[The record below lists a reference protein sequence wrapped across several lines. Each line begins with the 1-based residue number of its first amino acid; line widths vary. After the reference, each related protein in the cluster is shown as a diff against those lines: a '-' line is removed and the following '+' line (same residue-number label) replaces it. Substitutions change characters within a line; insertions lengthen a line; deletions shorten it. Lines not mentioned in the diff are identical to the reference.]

1 MSFLHDVYRT
11 YTVIERGQ
19 PFKQPSKITLLL
31 YHISVSTGA
40 GMGEMAAALGESADE
55 KHYKSLLTKLK
66 PEWHQA
72 FWDPEISAYSTGTQ
86 MAQAA
91 AIWLDDLGEG
101 HLVPPANMAALVQ
114 KLGDDCK
121 SRGVTIGFVGVRYM
135 FEALAKQNATDAA
148 LACIA
153 RPGYPGF
160 HYEIY
165 NEYEPSSS
173 LWESWNVNTQ
183 KCITCETSRDHHYR
197 AAINTF
203 LRKYVAG
210 LDMPPGKHDW
220 SLIKVRPEAA
230 HSTLSSASVAIE
242 THRGMVHT
250 SWARGDGGLLTMELT
265 VLRVTLL
272 MLYSARYHNAR
283 LKRSSVSLCADACR
297 SRCHEGVPERCTFP
311 YCTVRRQSLQRAIRL
326 CGARRKWERAM
337 ASCTW
342 ETMGASRA
350 STRTLVTMFS

>member
-1 MSFLHDVYRT
+1 
-11 YTVIERGQ
+11 
-19 PFKQPSKITLLL
+19 
-31 YHISVSTGA
+31 
-40 GMGEMAAALGESADE
+40 
-55 KHYKSLLTKLK
+55 
-66 PEWHQA
+66 
-72 FWDPEISAYSTGTQ
+72 
-86 MAQAA
+86 
-91 AIWLDDLGEG
+91 
-101 HLVPPANMAALVQ
+101 
-114 KLGDDCK
+114 
-121 SRGVTIGFVGVRYM
+121 M

-165 NEYEPSSS
+165 NEYEPSST

-210 LDMPPGKHDW
+210 LDMPSGKHDW
-220 SLIKVRPEAA
+220 SVIKARPEAA
-230 HSTLSSASVAIE
+230 HSTLSSASVVIE
-242 THRGMVHT
+242 THRGVVHT
-250 SWARGDGGLLTMELT
+250 SWERGDGGLLTMELT
-265 VLRVTLL
+265 VHRLSLL

-283 LKRSSVSLCADACR
+283 LNRTSYDTVSLCADACR

-311 YCTVRRQSLQRAIRL
+311 CYTAHRRSLQRAIRL
-326 CGARRKWERAM
+326 CGARRKWAQAM
-337 ASCTW
+337 VLRTW

-350 STRTLVTMFS
+350 STRTLATILSLSRWPSVSR